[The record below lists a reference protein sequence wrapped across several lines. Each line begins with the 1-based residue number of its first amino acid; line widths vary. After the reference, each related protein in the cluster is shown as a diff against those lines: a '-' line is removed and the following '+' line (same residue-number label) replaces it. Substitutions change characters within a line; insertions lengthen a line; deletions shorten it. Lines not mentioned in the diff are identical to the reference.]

1 MAAEHGIAFTPGAV
15 AIHLKAFTLTGIGKA
30 RLKLFNFAAPQTF
43 PAANADL
50 GQLRH
55 NFRLCG
61 HIDAQNSQVIFVGDS
76 PNDAPMFSFF
86 NNSCGV
92 ANIRAF
98 ENDLDLLPTWVASGS
113 GGAGFCEIANILLE
127 SQKKEK

>member
-1 MAAEHGIAFTPGAV
+1 MNGWFGSYDKLSMSRIFAAEV
-15 AIHLKAFTLTGIGKA
+15 
-30 RLKLFNFAAPQTF
+30 LFL
-43 PAANADL
+43 D
-50 GQLRH
+50 
-55 NFRLCG
+55 
-61 HIDAQNSQVIFVGDS
+61 IDAQNSQVIFVGDS

-127 SQKKEK
+127 SRKKEK